1 MSMNNFSDPQYNAC
15 RSCNALNMSHRQA
28 CCQCGQSLEDAV
40 RLGERTYVDHYRAIR
55 DEIRRSGRQPVSLG
69 ATILERN
76 GSPGPNSSIDDICE
90 NGLSFSSPRSFVEGG
105 TVLLHVPLFGQTHI
119 VKGT

>member
-40 RLGERTYVDHYRAIR
+40 RLGERTYIDHYRAIQ
-55 DEIRRSGRQPVSLG
+55 DEIRRSGLQPVSLA
-69 ATILERN
+69 ATVLERN
-76 GSPGPNSSIDDICE
+76 GSPGPVTSIDDIFLD
-90 NGLSFSSPRSFVEGG
+90 GVSFSSPRSFAEAGN
-105 TVLLHVPLFGQTHI
+105 VLLPVS
-119 VKGT
+119 